1 MGDGALAFG
10 RLRSFLEISSRGFS
24 LFFTRHCV
32 PFFSKI
38 GLGRTHS
45 I

>member
-32 PFFSKI
+32 PFSKI